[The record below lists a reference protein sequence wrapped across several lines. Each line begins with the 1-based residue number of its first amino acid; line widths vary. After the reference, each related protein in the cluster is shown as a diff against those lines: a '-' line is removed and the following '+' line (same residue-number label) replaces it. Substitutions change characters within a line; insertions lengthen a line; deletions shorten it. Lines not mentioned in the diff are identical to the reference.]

1 MPVLEVKGLSLGF
14 EGKLIIEGIS
24 FAIEKPSFVAI
35 IGHNGCGKTT
45 FFKSLIQSHPYK
57 GEIFLF
63 DQKVNGSQT
72 SPRQIAILE
81 QRNLVNFQIKV
92 KDIVVMG
99 LFRGKGFFENYTT
112 LDYERVLEILEF
124 LGRQDLY
131 EKDFNHLSG
140 GEQQLVWIA
149 QMMIQE
155 ADVYLLDEPTQYLDL
170 YYKKVLFDLMG
181 DWVKRFNKTVFCITH
196 DLYYLEKMDGY
207 LLNFSQPDPKPQVL
221 NNECLE
227 KNIDLILKRKP
238 NKIF

>member
-1 MPVLEVKGLSLGF
+1 LPILEVKSLSLGF
-14 EGKLIIEGIS
+14 EEKLIIEGIS

-63 DQKVNGSQT
+63 DQKINRSQT
-72 SPRQIAILE
+72 SPGQVAILE

-99 LFRGKGFFENYTT
+99 LFRGKGFFENYTA
-112 LDYERVLEILEF
+112 LDYERVLELLEF
-124 LGRQDLY
+124 LGRPDLY
-131 EKDFNHLSG
+131 EKEFNHLSG

-155 ADVYLLDEPTQYLDL
+155 ADIYLLDEPTQYLDL

-181 DWVKRFNKTVFCITH
+181 DWVKKFNKTVFCITH
-196 DLYYLEKMDGY
+196 DLYYLETMDGY
-207 LLNFSQPDPKPQVL
+207 LLNFSQPDPKPQIL
-221 NNECLE
+221 NRECLA
-227 KNIDLILKRKP
+227 KNIDLILQRKP

>member
-1 MPVLEVKGLSLGF
+1 MPVLEVKDLSLGF
-14 EGKLIIEGIS
+14 ERKLIIEGIS

-63 DQKVNGSQT
+63 DQKVNKSQT

-99 LFRGKGFFENYTT
+99 LFRVKGFFENYTNE
-112 LDYERVLEILEF
+112 DFERVLEILEF
-124 LGRQDLY
+124 LKRPDLF

-140 GEQQLVWIA
+140 GEQQLVWLA

-155 ADVYLLDEPTQYLDL
+155 AEIYLLDEPTQYLDL

-196 DLYYLEKMDGY
+196 DLYYLETMDGY
-207 LLNFSQPDPKPQVL
+207 LLNFSEQDPRLQVL
-221 NNECLE
+221 NRECLE
-227 KNIDLILKRKP
+227 KNINLILQRKP
-238 NKIF
+238 NKTF